1 MRIFLVSLDKTILS
15 VKQLLTLPN
24 LGIPAYQRPYKWTQK
39 NLNLLFNDLR
49 EYRDKSAYRL
59 GSVVFHQHSD
69 QEKMQLDIVDG
80 QQRTLTLLLIV
91 QAIIEEKSAKLQRNN
106 LKQTLSE
113 LNPILQDFMKRQYFS
128 NVITHKNL
136 HENYLAAKRIVSRS
150 DFTEADID
158 FLLNRCQIV
167 IFILDDVSEAF
178 QFFDSQNARGRD
190 LEPHDLLKAYHL
202 REFTDVDNH
211 LKALSVAHWEGLNSD
226 DLARLFATYL
236 YRIRQ
241 WTRGKSARYF
251 GKNEISI
258 FKGVNLDQVGHY
270 PYVESLRIA
279 HHYVDDYNNQYHRK
293 IDHQILDFPFHLD
306 QMVINGRRFFEMAK
320 HYHQQI
326 SAIVSKDYSFNDKH
340 PVQILGITLEP
351 LSSRIVNTLNSYSS
365 RNRTGDRYIRVIFD
379 CAVVFYLDKFGS
391 ELLSQAIE
399 KIFIWAYS
407 CRLRQ
412 QVVQLATIDN
422 YVLQNNVF
430 SLIKH
435 AVTPNELLVWSLES
449 ITVSESRNKKGDEL
463 ITLFKEMKYYE

>member
-1 MRIFLVSLDKTILS
+1 MPLDKSILS
-15 VKQLLTLPN
+15 VKQLLALPN
-24 LGIPAYQRPYKWTQK
+24 LCIPAYQRPYKWTQN

-49 EYRDKSAYRL
+49 ECRDKSAYRL

-69 QEKMQLDIVDG
+69 QGKKQLDIVDG

-91 QAIIEEKSAKLQRNN
+91 QAIIEEELARLQRND

-136 HENYLAAKRIVSRS
+136 HENYLVAKRIVSRS
-150 DFTEADID
+150 DFTEDDID
-158 FLLNRCQIV
+158 FLLNRCQV
-167 IFILDDVSEAF
+167 VVFVLDDVSEAF

-202 REFTDVDNH
+202 REFTDVDSH
-211 LKALSVAHWEGLNSD
+211 LKAHSVAHWESLNSD
-226 DLARLFATYL
+226 NLAQLFATYL
-236 YRIRQ
+236 YRIRH
-241 WTRGKSARYF
+241 WARGKPARHF
-251 GKNEISI
+251 GKNDISI
-258 FKGVNLDQVGHY
+258 FKGVNLDQAGHY

-279 HHYVDDYNNQYHRK
+279 HHYVDDYNSQYHRK
-293 IDHQILDFPFHLD
+293 IDHHILDFPFHLD
-306 QMVINGRRFFEMAK
+306 QMIINGRRFFEMAK

-326 SAIVSKDYSFNDKH
+326 SAIVSNEYCFDSKH

-351 LSSRIVNTLNSYSS
+351 LSTRIINTLNSYSS
-365 RNRTGDRYIRVIFD
+365 RTRTGDRYIRVMFD

-391 ELLSQAIE
+391 EGLSQAIE
-399 KIFIWAYS
+399 KLFIWAYS
-407 CRLRQ
+407 CRIRQ

-422 YVLQNNVF
+422 YALQNNIF

-435 AVTPNELLVWSLES
+435 AVIPNELLVWPLET
-449 ITVSESRNKKGDEL
+449 ITVSENRNKKGDEL